1 MPSKPMQ
8 RSLKH
13 LKDNGWTVAVV
24 EKWIPPRGT
33 MKFGVRQDVWG
44 FGDILASKPACRK
57 EQGFAE
63 PGNTCLQ
70 TPGTCESCPRY
81 WDKTGPS
88 KPMIALVQTTDQTSI
103 PKHRAKILAIPEFEK
118 WKAAGGLVFLH
129 GWKKRPKDGVRGA
142 KKTWQLKEE
151 VL

>member
-33 MKFGVRQDVWG
+33 MKFGVRRDVFG
-44 FGDILASKPACRK
+44 FGDILACRPANYVQEDK
-57 EQGFAE
+57 
-63 PGNTCLQ
+63 
-70 TPGTCESCPRY
+70 TCETCGYPHSRQ
-81 WDKTGPS
+81 TNGQE
-88 KPMIALVQTTDQTSI
+88 IALVQTTGATSSGGWFAA
-103 PKHRAKILAIPEFEK
+103 HRAKILAIPEFQK
-118 WKAAGGLVFLH
+118 WKAAGGIVLLH

-142 KKTWQLKEE
+142 KKVWTLKEE
-151 VL
+151 IL